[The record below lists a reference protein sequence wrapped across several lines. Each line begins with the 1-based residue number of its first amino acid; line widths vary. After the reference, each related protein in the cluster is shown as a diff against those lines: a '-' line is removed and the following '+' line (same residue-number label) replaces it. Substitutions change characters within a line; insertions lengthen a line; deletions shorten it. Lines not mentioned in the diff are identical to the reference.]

1 MRNRHE
7 FIHLRRLS
15 STAKIF
21 PQQLPLKGSE
31 LIRLS
36 GLADERLAFQ
46 VAACNFHH
54 WMRHYQ
60 VDVTIEQQVDDAWK
74 DIELPGAVNL
84 YEIKNTPGSFTV
96 LPKPWRDSSYLSGD
110 EGQYP
115 DLLLPMTSGD
125 TVLLVPDQWQGIYV
139 EFNASRNLKPGKYR
153 VHVQYNS
160 TQASIEASAVVTQ
173 TMEIL
178 DVPMAEETVWHTEWF
193 HADCVADYY
202 EVEVWSEEHW
212 RAIENQ
218 IAMAVDH
225 GINLLLTPLFTPP
238 LDTAEGGERTTV
250 QLIDVVETGDLEW
263 SFDFT
268 RFHRWVNL
276 ALDLGVKGFEL
287 SHLFTQ
293 WGAKAAPKIMVQ
305 KDDKLIRR
313 FFWDTPADGEYAD
326 FLHAF
331 LPELLEELDKLG
343 IREKTFFHVSDEP
356 SKHNL
361 EDYRT
366 ALNVVADILKDE
378 MRIDALSDF
387 AFYEEGLVE
396 HPIPANDHVHR
407 FIDGGVEDLWT
418 YYCTSQARDVSN
430 RYFSLPGVRA
440 RIIGI
445 QMFKYHIK
453 GFLHWGY
460 NFYNAQFSTRM
471 IDPFRCS
478 DADGG
483 FHAGDPYLVYPGND
497 FETWGSLRLKWMQ
510 EAFQDLRALQAL
522 ADKTSHEEVVAMID
536 EGLEEEVTFENY
548 PNSEMYLM
556 NLRRRVNE
564 RLAKL

>member
-1 MRNRHE
+1 MTNRHE
-7 FIHLRRLS
+7 FIQLRRLS

-21 PQQLPLKGSE
+21 PQQLPLKGPE

-46 VAACNFHH
+46 VAACNFHM
-54 WMRHYQ
+54 WMRHWQ
-60 VDVTIEQQVDDAWK
+60 VSVSIEQDFEGTWSE
-74 DIELPGAVNL
+74 IEHPGAVNL
-84 YEIKNTPGSFTV
+84 YEIKNTPASFTV
-96 LPKPWRDSSYLSGD
+96 LPKSRRDSSYLSGD

-115 DLLLPMTSGD
+115 DLLLPMNSGD

-139 EFNASRNLKPGKYR
+139 EFNASRDLKPGKYR
-153 VHVQYNS
+153 VSVRFDS
-160 TQASIEASAVVTQ
+160 TQEPVEASAVVVQ
-173 TMEIL
+173 SMEIL
-178 DVPMAEETVWHTEWF
+178 DVTLAEEKVWHTEWF
-193 HADCVADYY
+193 HADCIADYY

-212 RAIENQ
+212 QAIESQ

-250 QLIDVVETGDLEW
+250 QLIDVKETGDLEW
-263 SFDFT
+263 YFDFT
-268 RFHRWVNL
+268 RFRRWVNL

-293 WGAKAAPKIMVQ
+293 WGAKAAPKIMVE
-305 KDDKLIRR
+305 KNGELIRR

-331 LPELLEELDKLG
+331 LPELLKELDELG
-343 IREKTFFHVSDEP
+343 IRENSFFHVSDEP

-361 EDYRT
+361 ENYRK
-366 ALNVVADILKDE
+366 ALNVVADILQDE
-378 MRIDALSDF
+378 TRIDALSDF

-396 HPIPANDHVHR
+396 HPIPANNHVHQ
-407 FIDGGVEDLWT
+407 FIDGEVPELWT
-418 YYCTSQARDVSN
+418 YYCTSQALDVSN
-430 RYFSLPGVRA
+430 RYFSLPGVRT

-460 NFYNAQFSTRM
+460 NFYNAQYSTHR
-471 IDPFRCS
+471 INPFRCS
-478 DADGG
+478 DSDGG
-483 FHAGDPYLVYPGND
+483 FHAGDPFLVYPGNN

-522 ADKTSHEEVVAMID
+522 ADKTSHEEVVALID

-548 PNSEMYLM
+548 PNSDVYLL
-556 NLRRRVNE
+556 NLRRKVNE
-564 RLAKL
+564 RLADL

>member
-1 MRNRHE
+1 M
-7 FIHLRRLS
+7 
-15 STAKIF
+15 AKIF

-46 VAACNFHH
+46 VAACNFHQ
-54 WMRHYQ
+54 WMRHYK
-60 VDVTIEQQVDDAWK
+60 VDVIIEQKNDHDWEEIDQ
-74 DIELPGAVNL
+74 PSAVKL
-84 YEIKNTPGSFTV
+84 YEIKNTPANFTV
-96 LPKPWRDSSYLSGD
+96 LPKTMRDSSYLSGD

-115 DLLLPMTSGD
+115 DLLLPLSSGD
-125 TVLLVPDQWQGIYV
+125 TILLVPDQWQGIYV
-139 EFNASRNLKPGKYR
+139 EFNASRDLKPGKYR
-153 VHVQYNS
+153 VRVRYSS
-160 TQASIEASAVVTQ
+160 TQEAVDASADVTQ

-178 DVPMAEETVWHTEWF
+178 EASLAEEKVWHTEWF
-193 HADCVADYY
+193 HADCIADYY

-212 RAIENQ
+212 QAIESQ

-250 QLIDVVETGDLEW
+250 QLVDITEIGDLEW
-263 SFDFT
+263 TFDFT

-287 SHLFTQ
+287 CHLFTQ
-293 WGAKAAPKIMVQ
+293 WGAKAAPKIMVN
-305 KDDKLIRR
+305 KDGELIRR
-313 FFWDTPADGEYAD
+313 FFWDTPANGEYAD
-326 FLHAF
+326 FLYAF
-331 LPELLEELDKLG
+331 LPELLKELDELG
-343 IREKTFFHVSDEP
+343 IREKSFFHVSDEP

-361 EDYRT
+361 ENYRT

-378 MRIDALSDF
+378 MRIDALSDY

-396 HPIPANDHVHR
+396 HPIPANNHIR
-407 FIDGGVEDLWT
+407 PFLDGEVKDLWT
-418 YYCTSQARDVSN
+418 YYCTSQALDVSN
-430 RYFSLPGVRA
+430 RYFSLPGVRT

-445 QMFKYHIK
+445 QMFKYNIK

-460 NFYNAQFSTRM
+460 NFYNAQYSTHM
-471 IDPFRCS
+471 INPFCNS

-483 FHAGDPYLVYPGND
+483 FHAGDPYLVYPGNKY
-497 FETWGSLRLKWMQ
+497 EAWGSLRLKWMQ

-522 ADKTSHEEVVAMID
+522 ADATSHEDVVALID
-536 EGLEEEVTFENY
+536 EGLEEEVTFENF
-548 PNSEMYLM
+548 PNSEVYLL
-556 NLRRRVNE
+556 NLRRKVNE
-564 RLAKL
+564 RLANK